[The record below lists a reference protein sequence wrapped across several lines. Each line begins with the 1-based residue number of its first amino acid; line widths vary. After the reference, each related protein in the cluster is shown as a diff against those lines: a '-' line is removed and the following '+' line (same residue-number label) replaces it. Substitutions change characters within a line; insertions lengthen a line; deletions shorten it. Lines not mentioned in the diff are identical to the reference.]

1 MTQAT
6 APIAPTADLVT
17 LAQWMAA
24 DFSNQAQAFENPPFF
39 AHIRVCMRPL
49 PIALLG
55 GISLYVE
62 QAYDYMLNQPYRV
75 RVLKLTTVDD
85 RIVIEN
91 YGVQNEQEFFGA
103 SRQPERLQALTADRL
118 EKLCHCNFLV
128 DRAGDV
134 FKGEVEPGKACMVTR
149 KGKETYL
156 DSQFEISANR
166 FISWDRGRD
175 PETDEHL
182 WGAVAGPFDFAKV
195 ASFADE
201 VVTG

>member
-62 QAYDYMLNQPYRV
+62 
-75 RVLKLTTVDD
+75 
-85 RIVIEN
+85 
-91 YGVQNEQEFFGA
+91 
-103 SRQPERLQALTADRL
+103 
-118 EKLCHCNFLV
+118 
-128 DRAGDV
+128 
-134 FKGEVEPGKACMVTR
+134 
-149 KGKETYL
+149 
-156 DSQFEISANR
+156 
-166 FISWDRGRD
+166 
-175 PETDEHL
+175 
-182 WGAVAGPFDFAKV
+182 
-195 ASFADE
+195 
-201 VVTG
+201 

>member
-17 LAQWMAA
+17 LAQWMAS

-49 PIALLG
+49 SIALLG

-91 YGVQNEQEFFGA
+91 YGVKNEQEFFGA
-103 SRQPERLQALTADRL
+103 SRQPERLQTLTADRL

-128 DRAGDV
+128 DRVGEV

-182 WGAVAGPFDFAKV
+182 WGAVAGPFDFVKV

>member
-1 MTQAT
+1 
-6 APIAPTADLVT
+6 
-17 LAQWMAA
+17 
-24 DFSNQAQAFENPPFF
+24 
-39 AHIRVCMRPL
+39 
-49 PIALLG
+49 
-55 GISLYVE
+55 
-62 QAYDYMLNQPYRV
+62 MLNQPYRV
-75 RVLKLTTVDD
+75 RVLKLTTVDG

-91 YGVQNEQEFFGA
+91 YGVKNEQEFFGA

-156 DSQFEISANR
+156 DSQFEISAKR
-166 FISWDRGRD
+166 FVSWDRGRD

-182 WGAVAGPFDFAKV
+182 WGAVAGPFDFVKV